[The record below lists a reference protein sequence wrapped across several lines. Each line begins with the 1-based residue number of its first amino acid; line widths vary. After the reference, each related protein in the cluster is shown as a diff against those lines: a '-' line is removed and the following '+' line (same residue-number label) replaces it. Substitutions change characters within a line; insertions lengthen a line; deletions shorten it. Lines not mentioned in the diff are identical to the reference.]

1 MFDIGGWEFA
11 VVIVVAVFVIGPKD
25 LPAALRTFG
34 RVMGRVRSLTTSF
47 RLHVD
52 EMIRDAELEDLR
64 KAADAAR
71 SKTFGKIVEDAVD
84 PDHLMRDSFNDAADA
99 TRLDPKPLEADADPP
114 TPEPE
119 PLPEP
124 EPEVAPAP
132 AQKPKPKPR
141 AKAKPKPKT
150 AAKNAPS
157 TKDKP

>member
-1 MFDIGGWEFA
+1 MFDIGGWELA
-11 VVIVVAVFVIGPKD
+11 VVVVIAVFVIGPKD

-71 SKTFGKIVEDAVD
+71 SKNFGRIVEDTID
-84 PDHLMRDSFNDAADA
+84 PEHLMRDSLNDAADA
-99 TRLDPKPLEADADPP
+99 TRLDPKPLEADAEPP
-114 TPEPE
+114 PEA
-119 PLPEP
+119 LPEP
-124 EPEVAPAP
+124 EPASTP
-132 AQKPKPKPR
+132 KPKPKPR

-150 AAKNAPS
+150 AKTPPAKDES
-157 TKDKP
+157 